1 MRKYLQ
7 DRRTVAA
14 VVASAAVVLAVVL
27 VLLAGTGG
35 DEDDGPL
42 SSYDV
47 EPDPEIAA
55 YCEEVEE
62 QQQPLT
68 DALAGGPT
76 TGLIRALPSF
86 RALAEEA
93 PDDLEDEWAVVI
105 DRVEDLVAAL
115 EDAGV
120 DPATY
125 DRKRPPPDLD
135 RDDRAAIDA
144 AATALVARDTATA
157 MAGVQQH
164 ARDVCKTPLSL

>member
-1 MRKYLQ
+1 MKYLR
-7 DRRTVAA
+7 DWRTLAA
-14 VVASAAVVLAVVL
+14 VVAAAAVVVTVAVVL
-27 VLLAGTGG
+27 LGGTGG
-35 DEDDGPL
+35 EEEGGPA
-42 SSYDV
+42 SSYDL
-47 EPDPEIAA
+47 ELDAEIAA

-93 PDDLEDEWAVVI
+93 PDDLEDEWAVVVGRI
-105 DRVEDLVAAL
+105 EDLLAAL

-125 DRKRPPPDLD
+125 DRRHPPADLD
-135 RDDRAAIDA
+135 RADRAAIDA